1 MSRTEILTQIKAV
14 EKAAK
19 EMVEAARVK
28 SKEDISKARRDAVKR
43 IQDEEEK
50 KRYSVA
56 GVITAKNEELE
67 VERGKILKDG
77 LTEAEKIEKSSLDNK
92 KEVRDFLYKEF
103 KRPIDVI
110 S

>member
-1 MSRTEILTQIKAV
+1 MSRTEILTQIKAA
-14 EKAAK
+14 EKAAN
-19 EMVEAARVK
+19 EMVEAARIK
-28 SKEDISKARRDAVKR
+28 SKEDISKARRDAVKK

-56 GVITAKNEELE
+56 GVITAKKEELE
-67 VERGKILKDG
+67 VERGKILKG
-77 LTEAEKIEKSSLDNK
+77 GRAEAEKIEQSSLDNK

-103 KRPIDVI
+103 TRPIDVT